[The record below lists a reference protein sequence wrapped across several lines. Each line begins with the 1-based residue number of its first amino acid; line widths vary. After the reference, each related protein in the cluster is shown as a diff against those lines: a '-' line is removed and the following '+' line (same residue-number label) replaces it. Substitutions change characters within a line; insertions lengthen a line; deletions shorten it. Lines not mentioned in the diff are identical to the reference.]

1 VNHPQRTPM
10 QPSRA
15 TNESAGTVPAV
26 SAHGATVQLDP
37 DHEHH
42 VLQAI
47 RETTFGTI
55 EVTIHQ
61 SRIVQIT
68 RSEKIRF

>member
-1 VNHPQRTPM
+1 MNHPQRTLM

-26 SAHGATVQLDP
+26 SAQVQLDP
-37 DHEHH
+37 DHERH

>member
-1 VNHPQRTPM
+1 MNHPQRTPM

-15 TNESAGTVPAV
+15 ANESAGTVPAV
-26 SAHGATVQLDP
+26 SAQAQLDP
-37 DHEHH
+37 DHERH

>member
-1 VNHPQRTPM
+1 MNHPQRTPM

-26 SAHGATVQLDP
+26 STQVQLDP
-37 DHEHH
+37 DHERH

>member
-1 VNHPQRTPM
+1 MP
-10 QPSRA
+10 A
-15 TNESAGTVPAV
+15 VPAH
-26 SAHGATVQLDP
+26 AAPVQLDP
-37 DHEHH
+37 EHERH

-47 RETTFGTI
+47 RETSFGTI

>member
-1 VNHPQRTPM
+1 MNRPPARAPK
-10 QPSRA
+10 PSPVA
-15 TNESAGTVPAV
+15 NGSA
-26 SAHGATVQLDP
+26 ATVLDAGQAAVAALDP
-37 DHEHH
+37 EHERH

>member
-1 VNHPQRTPM
+1 MNHPQRTPM

-26 SAHGATVQLDP
+26 SAQVQLDP
-37 DHEHH
+37 DHERH

>member
-1 VNHPQRTPM
+1 VNRPQRNPM

-15 TNESAGTVPAV
+15 TNESAGTLPAV
-26 SAHGATVQLDP
+26 SADAPAHLDAE
-37 DHEHH
+37 HERH

>member
-1 VNHPQRTPM
+1 M

-26 SAHGATVQLDP
+26 SAHAAPAQLDP
-37 DHEHH
+37 EHERH

>member
-1 VNHPQRTPM
+1 MNYPQRTAM
-10 QPSRA
+10 QPSRP
-15 TNESAGTVPAV
+15 TNESTGTVPADAAQAAPV
-26 SAHGATVQLDP
+26 HLDP
-37 DHEHH
+37 EHERH

-47 RETTFGTI
+47 RDTTFGTI

>member
-1 VNHPQRTPM
+1 MNHQPRTVV
-10 QPSRA
+10 QPSRPS
-15 TNESAGTVPAV
+15 NDSAGTVPADCPPA
-26 SAHGATVQLDP
+26 SDAGL
-37 DHEHH
+37 EHH
-42 VLQAI
+42 VLEAI
-47 RETTFGTI
+47 RGTSFGTI

>member
-1 VNHPQRTPM
+1 VNNPPRTPM

-15 TNESAGTVPAV
+15 ANESAGTVPAV
-26 SAHGATVQLDP
+26 STHATPMQLDP
-37 DHEHH
+37 EHERH

>member
-1 VNHPQRTPM
+1 MNHPQRTLM

-26 SAHGATVQLDP
+26 STQVQLDP
-37 DHEHH
+37 DHERH

>member
-1 VNHPQRTPM
+1 MNHPQRTPM
-10 QPSRA
+10 QPSRP
-15 TNESAGTVPAV
+15 TNESAGTVPADF
-26 SAHGATVQLDP
+26 AQPAPLHLDP
-37 DHEHH
+37 EHERH

-47 RETTFGTI
+47 RDTTFGTI

>member
-1 VNHPQRTPM
+1 MNHPQRTPM

-26 SAHGATVQLDP
+26 SAHVQLDP
-37 DHEHH
+37 DHERH

>member
-1 VNHPQRTPM
+1 MNHPQRTPM

-15 TNESAGTVPAV
+15 ANESAGTVPAV
-26 SAHGATVQLDP
+26 SAQVQLDP
-37 DHEHH
+37 DHERH

>member
-1 VNHPQRTPM
+1 MNRNERFLDE
-10 QPSRA
+10 PSLPRRDP
-15 TNESAGTVPAV
+15 SGSLPG
-26 SAHGATVQLDP
+26 HGGQE
-37 DHEHH
+37 HELQ

-47 RETTFGTI
+47 RGTTFGTI
-55 EVTIHQ
+55 EVTVHH

>member
-1 VNHPQRTPM
+1 MNHPQGNAP
-10 QPSRA
+10 QPSPS
-15 TNESAGTVPAV
+15 TNDSAGTVPAD
-26 SAHGATVQLDP
+26 GMRLDP
-37 DHEHH
+37 EHERH

-47 RETTFGTI
+47 RDTAFGTI

>member
-1 VNHPQRTPM
+1 MNHPQRNPM

-26 SAHGATVQLDP
+26 SAHAAPVQLDP
-37 DHEHH
+37 EHERH

>member
-1 VNHPQRTPM
+1 M

-15 TNESAGTVPAV
+15 ANESAGTVPAV
-26 SAHGATVQLDP
+26 SAQVQLDP
-37 DHEHH
+37 DHERH

>member
-26 SAHGATVQLDP
+26 SAQVQLDP
-37 DHEHH
+37 DHERH

>member
-15 TNESAGTVPAV
+15 ANESAGTVPAV
-26 SAHGATVQLDP
+26 SAQVQLDP
-37 DHEHH
+37 DHERH

>member
-1 VNHPQRTPM
+1 MNHPQRTLM

-26 SAHGATVQLDP
+26 SAHAAPAHLDP
-37 DHEHH
+37 EHERH

>member
-1 VNHPQRTPM
+1 MSQNPTLIPSPAPNTP
-10 QPSRA
+10 
-15 TNESAGTVPAV
+15 GDTVPAG
-26 SAHGATVQLDP
+26 SE
-37 DHEHH
+37 HEQQ

-47 RETTFGTI
+47 RGTTFGTI